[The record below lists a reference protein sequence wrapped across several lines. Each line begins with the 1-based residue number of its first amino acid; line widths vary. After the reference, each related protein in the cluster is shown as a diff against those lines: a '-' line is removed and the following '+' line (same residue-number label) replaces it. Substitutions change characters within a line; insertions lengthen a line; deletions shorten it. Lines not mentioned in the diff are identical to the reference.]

1 MEISGAMKSGKISER
16 RMKSMANVNNVA
28 KLRERLET
36 IKKQLPWIESLDITV
51 DLKVPTEEMK
61 EIISNNYKQ
70 EMLFYKQSQAGSMQS
85 IARLKSM
92 GVPTQRPEDYFAEM
106 VKADEHM
113 RRVKEKLV
121 SKQLT
126 LERTEKVSKM
136 RKMKRLGKKVQQEVL
151 KKRSEEKK
159 KLLDNVKKMRKGKM
173 DQSEKDDFEINIDKA
188 PAKQVGKPG
197 ENRKRMA
204 KDSKYG
210 SGGKKRLDKKNT
222 KESYEDTSDFSSKIH
237 SKPKRGGRADKKK
250 GGKPA
255 SANRPGKNRRA
266 NMKKK

>member
-1 MEISGAMKSGKISER
+1 
-16 RMKSMANVNNVA
+16 
-28 KLRERLET
+28 
-36 IKKQLPWIESLDITV
+36 
-51 DLKVPTEEMK
+51 
-61 EIISNNYKQ
+61 
-70 EMLFYKQSQAGSMQS
+70 
-85 IARLKSM
+85 
-92 GVPTQRPEDYFAEM
+92 M

-222 KESYEDTSDFSSKIH
+222 KESYEDTSDFSSKLVYFLLVI
-237 SKPKRGGRADKKK
+237 RYL
-250 GGKPA
+250 
-255 SANRPGKNRRA
+255 
-266 NMKKK
+266 